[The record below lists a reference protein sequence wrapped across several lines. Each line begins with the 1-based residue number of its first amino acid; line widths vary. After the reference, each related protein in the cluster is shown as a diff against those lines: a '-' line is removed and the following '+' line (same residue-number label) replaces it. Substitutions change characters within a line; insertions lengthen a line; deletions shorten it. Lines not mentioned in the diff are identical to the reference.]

1 MKPLDL
7 SVYAIADTARA
18 TRNTAELVSLCKAAV
33 SGGASLLQ
41 LRDKDSETAVMI
53 AHARALVEAFR
64 ASPVP
69 VLINDRVDVCLAA
82 SADGVHLGQDDMSL
96 ADARRLLG
104 PRAMIGVTIRTLAE
118 AEQTELSS
126 ADYAAI
132 GGVFVTASKQNE
144 TPPLGL
150 AGLKQLVGVL
160 HRRRP
165 DLPLCAIAGITAENA
180 ADVVSQCVHGV
191 AVISE
196 IFRAKDPRQA
206 AMALSQSVRRGLR
219 T

>member
-1 MKPLDL
+1 MKALDL
-7 SVYAIADTARA
+7 SVYAIADTARS
-18 TRNTAELVSLCKAAV
+18 TRNTDELVALCKAAV
-33 SGGASLLQ
+33 SGGAGLLQ

-53 AHARALVEAFR
+53 GHARALVEAFR

-104 PRAMIGVTIRTLAE
+104 PRAIIGVTIRTLAE
-118 AEQTELSS
+118 AEETELSS

-150 AGLKQLVGVL
+150 SGLKQLAGVL
-160 HRRRP
+160 HRRHP
-165 DLPLCAIAGITAENA
+165 HLPLCAIAGITAENA
-180 ADVVSQCVHGV
+180 ADVVSQGVSGV

-206 AMALSQSVRRGLR
+206 TMTLSESVRRGLKA
-219 T
+219 

>member
-7 SVYAIADTARA
+7 SVYAIADTARS
-18 TRNTAELVSLCKAAV
+18 TRNTDELVSLCKAAV

-41 LRDKDSETAVMI
+41 LRDKDSETAVTI
-53 AHARALVEAFR
+53 AHARALVAAFR

-104 PRAMIGVTIRTLAE
+104 PRAIIGVTIRTLAE

-150 AGLKQLVGVL
+150 SGLKQLVGVL

-165 DLPLCAIAGITAENA
+165 QLPLCAIAGITAENA
-180 ADVVSQCVHGV
+180 ADVVSQGVRGV

-206 AMALSQSVRRGLR
+206 AIALSQSVQRGLR